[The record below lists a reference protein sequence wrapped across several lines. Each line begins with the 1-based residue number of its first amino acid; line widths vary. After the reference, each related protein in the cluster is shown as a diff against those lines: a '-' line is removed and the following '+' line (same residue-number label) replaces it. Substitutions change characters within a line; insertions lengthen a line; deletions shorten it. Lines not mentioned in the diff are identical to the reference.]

1 MPDQMNKDR
10 QPFYRGDR
18 VEFNVA
24 PGAWVPTGYDAH
36 VIHKVKTCTWHKT
49 SGWLLEIKGHAGWI
63 GVDWFRKPEEI
74 CPMCRECLAQA
85 EAVPER
91 EFVPMS
97 RAQAHEMLGEF
108 CNNENRHLAK
118 SYVRLLDAVTA
129 WRENSRMDFAWW
141 REDARAICFAA
152 GIRE

>member
-1 MPDQMNKDR
+1 MNKDR

-36 VIHKVKTCTWHKT
+36 VIHEVKTCTWHKT

-74 CPMCRECLAQA
+74 CPMCRERLAQD
-85 EAVPER
+85 EAAPEPGFVPVTREEARDIATALLSPER
-91 EFVPMS
+91 
-97 RAQAHEMLGEF
+97 
-108 CNNENRHLAK
+108 LAK
-118 SYVRLLDAVTA
+118 SYIGLLDAVKA
-129 WRENSRMDFAWW
+129 WHER
-141 REDARAICFAA
+141 ARYFERPFTGLALNVVRAA
-152 GIRE
+152 GITE